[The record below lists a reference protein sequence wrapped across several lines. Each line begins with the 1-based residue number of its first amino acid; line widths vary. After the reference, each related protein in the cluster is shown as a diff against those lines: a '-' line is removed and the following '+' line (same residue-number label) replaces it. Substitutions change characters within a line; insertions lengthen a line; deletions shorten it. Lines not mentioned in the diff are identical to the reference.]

1 MRLFIAI
8 PFDDEMKQEL
18 VRVQDQ
24 LYDCGLSGNYT
35 KEENLHLTLAFIGEY
50 GDPQK
55 VEEILEGIR
64 FDSFDIRLQGIGSFR
79 DLYWA
84 GFAKQPE
91 LMRLAQQVR
100 RALGGHAIPFDRKN
114 FRPHVT
120 LVRKAYFM
128 NEEVTFPEDM
138 SSAEMRVH
146 EFVLMK
152 SEFGKKGMI
161 YTPIGVFPSD
171 DLQPDDQI

>member
-50 GDPQK
+50 GDPGK
-55 VEEILEGIR
+55 VADVLEEIR
-64 FDSFDIRLQGIGSFR
+64 FESFDINLEGIGSFS

-84 GFAKQPE
+84 GFAKQPQ
-91 LMRLAQQVR
+91 LISLAKRIR
-100 RALGGHAIPFDRKN
+100 RALGDHGIPFDRKN

-128 NEEVTFPEDM
+128 NEEVSFPEDM
-138 SSAEMRVH
+138 SSAGMKVH

-152 SEFGKKGMI
+152 SEFSRKGMI
-161 YTPIGVFPSD
+161 YTQVGVFPSD
-171 DLQPDDQI
+171 DTQTEE